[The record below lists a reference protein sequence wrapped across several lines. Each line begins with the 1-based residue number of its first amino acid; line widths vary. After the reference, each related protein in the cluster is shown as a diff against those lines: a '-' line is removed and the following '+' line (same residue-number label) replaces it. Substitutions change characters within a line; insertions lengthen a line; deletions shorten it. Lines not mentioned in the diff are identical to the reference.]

1 MKLTLLL
8 PTWSKVSASDM
19 SSAMPRWLA
28 RGDRHA
34 DVAPGR
40 DVALRECFEFTGTLL
55 PIAALT
61 RSLDA
66 NDAPSAQWLRADPA
80 YVMADAVT
88 LRLLACG
95 NLDLSPVEIEAFGRV
110 LKPLFGDAG
119 FLLETTRPE
128 RWYAQCPREAK
139 LPKFSAPE
147 DALGDD
153 LAHHQIEGENAQRWR
168 GLLNEVQ
175 IVLTQHPLNAQRTQ
189 RGLPPMNSLW
199 FWGAGMLPDWVRT
212 TSTQVFSDDEIVLAL
227 TRLAKVSCST
237 PADFEQAVQSLM
249 SIPSAT
255 SPPGGEKQAE
265 EADVSLLLDLYS
277 QRDVAALERDWFAPI
292 DNALAR
298 RKITELQL
306 LFASGERATI
316 KPAHRWRF
324 WRRVKPL
331 A

>member
-8 PTWSKVSASDM
+8 PTWSKVSSM
-19 SSAMPRWLA
+19 SGSSVLPRWLA
-28 RGDRHA
+28 RSDRHA
-34 DVAPGR
+34 DTVPGR
-40 DVALRECFEFTGTLL
+40 DVALRECFEFTGTSL

-66 NDAPSAQWLRADPA
+66 NDDQSAQWLRADPA

-95 NLDLSPVEIEAFGRV
+95 NLDLSSVEVEAFGRV

-128 RWYAQCPREAK
+128 RWYVQCPREAK
-139 LPKFSAPE
+139 LPRFSAPE

-153 LAHHQIEGENAQRWR
+153 LARHQIEGENAQRWR

-175 IVLTQHPLNAQRTQ
+175 IILTQHPLNTQRAQ

-199 FWGAGMLPDWVRT
+199 FWGAGMLPEWVRT
-212 TSTQVFSDDEIVLAL
+212 TNTQVFSDDEIIVALA
-227 TRLAKVSCST
+227 RLAKAPCAAPMSF
-237 PADFEQAVQSLM
+237 DQATQSLT
-249 SIPSAT
+249 SVPLAA
-255 SPPGGEKQAE
+255 SPPCAEKKAE
-265 EADVSLLLDLYS
+265 ETDASLLIDLYL
-277 QRDVAALERDWFAPI
+277 QRDIAALERDWFAPI
-292 DNALAR
+292 DNAVVK